1 MKWSRVEI
9 EKPAP
14 ILEQVQADLAPLKGK
29 SILVLCSAAFDF
41 ALWLGEGMKYGQV
54 VGLEFGKEIIIL
66 NMEGG

>member
-9 EKPAP
+9 EKLAP
-14 ILEQVQADLAPLKGK
+14 ILEPVQADLATLEGK
-29 SILVLCSAAFDF
+29 SILVLCSAALDV

-54 VGLEFGKEIIIL
+54 VGLEFSKEIIIL